1 VVAEGLT
8 VIEAVVA
15 LLLQRNDVPPD
26 AVSVDEPPVQIE
38 GLELAMLHTGSG
50 LTVTVNA
57 CVAVFPQASVAI
69 IFTVVIPTGNV
80 SPEAGMLLTV
90 TGPRQ
95 LSTAVIK
102 KVTMLSHPPTT
113 VSGGHTIPGGMV
125 SVVHV
130 NV

>member
-125 SVVHV
+125 SVVQV
-130 NV
+130 KV